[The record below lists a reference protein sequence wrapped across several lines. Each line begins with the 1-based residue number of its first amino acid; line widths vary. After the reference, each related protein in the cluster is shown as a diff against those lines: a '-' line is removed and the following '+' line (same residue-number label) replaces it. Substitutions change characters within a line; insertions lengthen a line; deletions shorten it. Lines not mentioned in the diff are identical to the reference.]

1 MRSSLALGLF
11 ALWLPAHGAN
21 IAAPRVQSGP
31 IATVPF
37 AAAVPSLQAHAGLS
51 APLGGVTGLLAPAL
65 AAPSLQ
71 LSPIA
76 AAAAAPAEAVSFE
89 LDARSPET
97 LRLMS
102 AALEGPGFEGRLDRL
117 FDGGDLRKA
126 DPDATPGFP
135 KHSKKEGQKLLKKEQ
150 EKLRELQDKLYAG
163 KKHSVL
169 IVLQA
174 MDTAGKDGTIKHVL
188 TGLNPQGVQV
198 TSFKKPT
205 PEEAAHDFLWRI
217 HPNVPAKGMIGV
229 FNRSHYEDILVPSVY
244 KLMPKDKIDARYD
257 EIRNFEKYL
266 ADQGV
271 TIVKIYLN
279 ISRTSRRSAW
289 RPGCRTRASIGSSTP
304 TIWKPA
310 SIGRA
315 SEDLRQDPGAHQ
327 HAQGA
332 VVRHPRQQEMV
343 SQLRHRAHPAR
354 DAGRLD
360 LASPTRRRASRNTGR
375 LSLGGRSARTR
386 ATSASRTLLPTVL
399 RQPALHVRLALE
411 QVGGLGVEVEP
422 VKMTIGIFAVPGFSI
437 KAWETSRPFI
447 RGMIMSSRT
456 RSGSSF
462 CASARPASP
471 FSAWKDPTDRAE
483 DLLRWAMKSWLSS
496 TIRMREADRH
506 RHSLAEWTLFE

>member
-89 LDARSPET
+89 LDARSPES
-97 LRLMS
+97 LRLVS
-102 AALEGPGFEGRLDRL
+102 AALEGPGFEGRLDQL

-257 EIRNFEKYL
+257 EIKNFEKYL

-279 ISRTSRRSAW
+279 ISKDEQKERLEARLSDPRKHWKFDPNDLEARKHWKSFMKTYGKILARTS
-289 RPGCRTRASIGSSTP
+289 TP
-304 TIWKPA
+304 KAPWYVIPA
-310 SIGRA
+310 NKKWYRNYVIARI
-315 SEDLRQDPGAHQ
+315 LRETLEG
-327 HAQGA
+327 
-332 VVRHPRQQEMV
+332 
-343 SQLRHRAHPAR
+343 
-354 DAGRLD
+354 LD
-360 LASPTRRRASRNTGR
+360 LKYPD
-375 LSLGGRSARTR
+375 
-386 ATSASRTLLPTVL
+386 P
-399 RQPALHVRLALE
+399 PK
-411 QVGGLGVEVEP
+411 GLKKYKV
-422 VKMTIGIFAVPGFSI
+422 
-437 KAWETSRPFI
+437 
-447 RGMIMSSRT
+447 
-456 RSGSSF
+456 
-462 CASARPASP
+462 
-471 FSAWKDPTDRAE
+471 D
-483 DLLRWAMKSWLSS
+483 
-496 TIRMREADRH
+496 
-506 RHSLAEWTLFE
+506 